1 LQPLFFLESHS
12 PTDIFAPH
20 KKDVGMKVMKFG
32 GTSVGKPERMHEVA
46 NLVTSDDESKIVVLS
61 ALSGTTNSLVEISNS
76 LAQGDRLVAKQQI
89 GVLEDHYKKFCGE
102 LLTTKVAV
110 ESALAIVHE
119 HFEFLN
125 IILKISFSEAL
136 NKDILAQGE
145 LLSTKLFCT
154 YLEEKGVEHLLIPA
168 LDFMTIDNYDEPQIG
183 SIKVKLAQ
191 VLNKHKSKKI
201 FVTQGYISRNS
212 KGEVDNLKRGG
223 SDYSASLI
231 AAAINA
237 SVCEIWTDID
247 GMHNNDPRVVKKT
260 VAIEQLSFEEAA
272 ELAYFGAKILHPASI
287 WPAQTYNVPVKLLN
301 TLQPTAKGTTITE
314 LAGSTG
320 VKAVAAKDSI
330 TAIKIKSSRM
340 LLAYGFLRK
349 IFEVF
354 EKYRTS
360 IDMITTSEVAVSLT
374 IDNDNNLADIIKEL
388 EPFGTVEVDTNQT
401 IVSIVGNE
409 ITETE
414 DVMQKLFKS
423 LSGIPVR
430 MVSYGGSRHN
440 ISVLIPRSFKEKTLQ
455 LLNEDMFGLA

>member
-1 LQPLFFLESHS
+1 
-12 PTDIFAPH
+12 
-20 KKDVGMKVMKFG
+20 MKVMKFG

-46 NLVTSDDESKIVVLS
+46 KLITKDDESKIVVLS
-61 ALSGTTNSLVEISNS
+61 ALSGTTNALVEISNS
-76 LAQGDRLVAKQQI
+76 LAQGDRNAATKQI
-89 GVLEDHYKKFCGE
+89 NALELHYKNFCGQ
-102 LLTTKVAV
+102 LLTTDA
-110 ESALAIVHE
+110 ALEKSNAIIHE
-119 HFEFLN
+119 HFEFLH

-145 LLSTKLFCT
+145 LLSTKLFSV
-154 YLEEKGVEHLLIPA
+154 YLDEKDIDHLLIPA
-168 LDFMTIDNYDEPQIG
+168 LEFMTIDNYDEPQIG

-191 VLNKHKSKKI
+191 ILQRNKDKKI
-201 FVTQGYISRNS
+201 FITQGYISRNS

-231 AAAINA
+231 GAAINA

-287 WPAQTYNVPVKLLN
+287 WPAQFYNVPVKLLN
-301 TLQPTAKGTTITE
+301 TIDPDAKGTLIAAE
-314 LAGSTG
+314 AGSAG
-320 VKAVAAKDSI
+320 VKAVAAKDGI

-354 EKYRTS
+354 EKYRTA
-360 IDMITTSEVAVSLT
+360 IDMITTSEVAVSVT
-374 IDNDNNLADIIKEL
+374 IDNDTHLQAIIKEL
-388 EPFGTVEVDTNQT
+388 EPFGTVEIDTNQT

-414 DVMQKLFKS
+414 NVMQKIFKA
-423 LSGIPVR
+423 LEGVPVR

-440 ISVLIPRSFKEKTLQ
+440 ISVLIGRNYKEQTLQ
-455 LLNEDMFGLA
+455 ALNVDLFGLE